1 MSNSSQYEA
10 LYRDLV
16 ANIEEMHRLN
26 VKKTGAAL
34 KSLLIVPTIFLIM
47 LFLTSSSKSIF
58 LVLWIVSMFVIAGI
72 LIVIEYQD
80 YKLQLMLSGIKDKE
94 AALPPHGEEEVPDT
108 DHSSAPVMQKAAQI
122 RQSIYSR
129 APSEDAP
136 AEPETQPE
144 PEPESEPADAAVSDA
159 QPEAECTEPECAEPE
174 QAEEDDLNSELIT
187 K

>member
-1 MSNSSQYEA
+1 
-10 LYRDLV
+10 
-16 ANIEEMHRLN
+16 MHRLN

-94 AALPPHGEEEVPDT
+94 AALPPHDEEVPDT

-122 RQSIYSR
+122 RQSIFSR

-144 PEPESEPADAAVSDA
+144 PECAESECAES
-159 QPEAECTEPECAEPE
+159 ECTEPECAEPE
-174 QAEEDDLNSELIT
+174 QAEEDNVNSELIT
-187 K
+187 N

>member
-1 MSNSSQYEA
+1 
-10 LYRDLV
+10 
-16 ANIEEMHRLN
+16 MHRLN

-94 AALPPHGEEEVPDT
+94 AALPPHCEDEVPDA

-144 PEPESEPADAAVSDA
+144 SEPESESEPADAAVSDA
-159 QPEAECTEPECAEPE
+159 QPEAACAEPECAEPE
-174 QAEEDDLNSELIT
+174 QAEEDDVNSELIT

>member
-1 MSNSSQYEA
+1 
-10 LYRDLV
+10 
-16 ANIEEMHRLN
+16 MHRLN

-94 AALPPHGEEEVPDT
+94 AALPPHGEDEVPDA

-136 AEPETQPE
+136 AEPETQPDL
-144 PEPESEPADAAVSDA
+144 EPESEPADAEVVPDA
-159 QPEAECTEPECAEPE
+159 QPEPECAEPE
-174 QAEEDDLNSELIT
+174 CAEPERAEEDDVNSELIT

>member
-1 MSNSSQYEA
+1 
-10 LYRDLV
+10 
-16 ANIEEMHRLN
+16 MHRLN
-26 VKKTGAAL
+26 VKKTSAAL

-94 AALPPHGEEEVPDT
+94 AALPPHGEEEVPDA

-144 PEPESEPADAAVSDA
+144 PECAESECAES
-159 QPEAECTEPECAEPE
+159 ECTEPECAEPE
-174 QAEEDDLNSELIT
+174 QAEEDNVNSELIT
-187 K
+187 N